1 MNMEN
6 SSVYINIYIFFF
18 DEKSGGSGISLVP
31 KTCVLGFSW
40 RISSTRPCIQC
51 VILKDLVGSVPA
63 LGDGYGWGASIL
75 NKIVCMHSHF
85 KITIP
90 NGIHI
95 LEKTLKKKKKNRPWR
110 INSAL
115 GVGRSWLVVY
125 LMSFHTSKARW
136 EAWEYSHR
144 TSGKTCLKF

>member
-1 MNMEN
+1 M
-6 SSVYINIYIFFF
+6 
-18 DEKSGGSGISLVP
+18 KSRGQWHLPGPLS
-31 KTCVLGFSW
+31 CVLGFSR

-63 LGDGYGWGASIL
+63 LGDRCGWGASIL

-95 LEKTLKKKKKNRPWR
+95 LEKPLKKKR

-115 GVGRSWLVVY
+115 GVGRS
-125 LMSFHTSKARW
+125 
-136 EAWEYSHR
+136 
-144 TSGKTCLKF
+144 

>member
-1 MNMEN
+1 M
-6 SSVYINIYIFFF
+6 
-18 DEKSGGSGISLVP
+18 KSQGQWHLPGPL
-31 KTCVLGFSW
+31 TCVLGFSR

-63 LGDGYGWGASIL
+63 LGDGCGWGASIL

-95 LEKTLKKKKKNRPWR
+95 LEKPLKKTNKR

-115 GVGRSWLVVY
+115 GVGRS
-125 LMSFHTSKARW
+125 
-136 EAWEYSHR
+136 
-144 TSGKTCLKF
+144 

>member
-6 SSVYINIYIFFF
+6 SSVYINMYIYIIFFWW
-18 DEKSGGSGISLVP
+18 KVRGQWHLPGPLS
-31 KTCVLGFSW
+31 CVLGFSQ

-63 LGDGYGWGASIL
+63 LGDCCGWGASIL

-95 LEKTLKKKKKNRPWR
+95 LEKPLKKKR

-125 LMSFHTSKARW
+125 LMMSFHTSKARR
-136 EAWEYSHR
+136 EAQDYSHR